1 MWCLFPLFCGDYD
14 NGDNADDDD
23 DDDDDDDE
31 DDDDG
36 QAMNAR
42 ITQRISMKGYKTK
55 YSGTDQVKFVEDNL

>member
-1 MWCLFPLFCGDYD
+1 MLFCGDYD
-14 NGDNADDDD
+14 NGDNAADD
-23 DDDDDDDE
+23 

-55 YSGTDQVKFVEDNL
+55 CSGTDQVKFVENSL

>member
-14 NGDNADDDD
+14 NGDNADD
-23 DDDDDDDE
+23 

>member
-14 NGDNADDDD
+14 NGDNADDD
-23 DDDDDDDE
+23 